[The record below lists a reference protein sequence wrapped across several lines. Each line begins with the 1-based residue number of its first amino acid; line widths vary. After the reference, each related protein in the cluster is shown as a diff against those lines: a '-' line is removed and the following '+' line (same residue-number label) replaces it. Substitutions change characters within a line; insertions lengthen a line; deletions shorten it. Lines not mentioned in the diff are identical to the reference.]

1 MCIMAVTPSTINRI
15 GCSGRN
21 EVVRMTDKVIIAA
34 LGVIGALIVVL
45 KPIFDLN
52 TNITELKVSIDAF
65 KASVDKLDSRI
76 TEHGK
81 EIDKLKEQVV
91 DHEARLKNLER

>member
-1 MCIMAVTPSTINRI
+1 MQDNLIMALL
-15 GCSGRN
+15 GF
-21 EVVRMTDKVIIAA
+21 IAA
-34 LGVIGALIVVL
+34 LAVVI
-45 KPIFDLN
+45 KPILNLN
-52 TNITELKVSIDAF
+52 TNITELKISIDAF

-81 EIDKLKEQVV
+81 EIDRLRDQVV

>member
-1 MCIMAVTPSTINRI
+1 MPDNI
-15 GCSGRN
+15 
-21 EVVRMTDKVIIAA
+21 IIAL
-34 LGVIGALIVVL
+34 LGFVGALIVAL
-45 KPIFDLN
+45 KPILDLN

-65 KASVDKLDSRI
+65 KSSVDKLDSRI

-81 EIDKLKEQVV
+81 EIDKIKEQVV

>member
-1 MCIMAVTPSTINRI
+1 
-15 GCSGRN
+15 
-21 EVVRMTDKVIIAA
+21 MTDNIIIAA
-34 LGVIGALIVVL
+34 IGFIGALFVVL
-45 KPIFDLN
+45 KPFLDLN

-65 KASVDKLDSRI
+65 KSSVDKLDSRI

-81 EIDKLKEQVV
+81 EIDKIKEQVV

>member
-1 MCIMAVTPSTINRI
+1 MLYVITES
-15 GCSGRN
+15 
-21 EVVRMTDKVIIAA
+21 EVRKMTDNVIMVI
-34 LGVIGALIVVL
+34 LGFIGALLVAL
-45 KPIFDLN
+45 KPILDLN

-81 EIDKLKEQVV
+81 EIDKLKETVAEHGV
-91 DHEARLKNLER
+91 RIENLEKK

>member
-1 MCIMAVTPSTINRI
+1 MAVTPSTINRI
-15 GCSGRN
+15 GCSVQS
-21 EVVRMTDKVIIAA
+21 EVIRMTDKVIIAA

-91 DHEARLKNLER
+91 DHEARIKNLEK

>member
-1 MCIMAVTPSTINRI
+1 
-15 GCSGRN
+15 
-21 EVVRMTDKVIIAA
+21 MTDKMIIAV

-52 TNITELKVSIDAF
+52 TNITKLKVSIDAF
-65 KASVDKLDSRI
+65 KESVDKLDNRI

-81 EIDKLKEQVV
+81 EIDRLKESVAN
-91 DHEARLKNLER
+91 HEARITNLER